1 MSTQRS
7 HVASLQLA
15 REARER
21 FVTATGGVI
30 APSAHAIRERLT
42 SLSQAVGNAREMQE
56 HRDDFLTFRTKE
68 SNWVSLAQDSWRK
81 ALAQVATSTGNSHNS
96 LSSLELIGDEVV
108 ENNILSSRLA
118 LVIQDKASFEL
129 NDLRLRIQYL
139 EGTTELDSK
148 DVLRPE
154 SLAKMLVEQWLAAGL
169 SRQLW
174 TKVQEVVHTRLL
186 EVVVSAYHD
195 ANAFLISKGVMP
207 EIDLKNF
214 VKRTGA
220 ATNSGALGGSFA
232 HEAGSH
238 AHTGGGGFGGGA
250 AGGFAGGVQGGGVQ
264 GGGLQRGGGGGGYAG
279 GFGIPPGS
287 FAPAAIGVVQG
298 GGAGGGNGSGGSSSG
313 RGYGGAGLP
322 GMDGA
327 GGSPFFVARQRAQG
341 VLLNL
346 KRFVTAR
353 IGGETVA
360 QRGGAMGGGVG
371 ATGVGV
377 RSSGGGGGG
386 GGAGGVGGGMA
397 GGVSGGVGGAAF
409 AAAIAD
415 AEAAYQIAASQY
427 LLAADEATAVQQT
440 AVDLRRRSA
449 ELKKKAPTTAD
460 KATVEIVALMF
471 QAILA
476 EERIPF
482 SARVW
487 FARLQMPVLR
497 VAIAEPEFFGT
508 LQHPARMLIDRMG
521 SCVMG
526 FDAAAISGSALEG
539 EIRRVVQVIEQYPE
553 TGQRVFKLVFDEFVA
568 FLNKYLTQSD
578 ATQRLMSVAQQV
590 EQKETMAIQYTI
602 ELRKML
608 NDMPVR
614 EEIRE
619 FLFKVWAEVLAI
631 AALRYGGQ
639 DEQTVTL
646 KRAASELVWA
656 ASAKPNRND
665 RTRVI
670 QDLPKLLQRLR
681 AGMTLL
687 GIVGEPQEV
696 HIKIIGDTLADAFM
710 SKTEAIPAAQIEAM
724 AKRLANLED
733 FVTDEAGD
741 VSGELPIDAGSI
753 ELLLGVDAASIE
765 VIPNAGTKVS
775 EDMLA
780 WAHELQVGT
789 WFMLDHNGHVSQVQ
803 FVWRSDRKQL
813 HLFAA
818 THGRNFLIQAGRLA
832 SYLQAGLLVP
842 AEEET
847 LTVRATREALAKL
860 DANPERL
867 LN

>member
-1 MSTQRS
+1 MNSPERPNVS
-7 HVASLQLA
+7 SVQLA
-15 REARER
+15 RETRER
-21 FVTATGGVI
+21 FVAATEGVI
-30 APSAHAIRERLT
+30 APTAHAIRERLG
-42 SLSQAVGNAREMQE
+42 SLSSQGGSAREMHQN
-56 HRDDFLTFRTKE
+56 RDDFVAFVEQESRWVNLTA
-68 SNWVSLAQDSWRK
+68 SGWRR
-81 ALAQVATSTGNSHNS
+81 ALQGMQTGSSALQS
-96 LSSLELIGDEVV
+96 LSGGLELINDDVV

-129 NDLRLRIQYL
+129 NDLRLRMQHL
-139 EGTTELDSK
+139 ENTTELSTK

-154 SLAKMLVEQWLAAGL
+154 VLAKLLVDQWLAAGL
-169 SRQLW
+169 TRALW
-174 TKVQEVVHTRLL
+174 TKVQDVVQQQMLDVIL
-186 EVVVSAYHD
+186 KAYKD
-195 ANAFLISKGVMP
+195 ANAFLVSRGVMP
-207 EIDLKNF
+207 EIDLKGF
-214 VKRTGA
+214 VKRAHGAPSSAPMSFTGRGMTMDA
-220 ATNSGALGGSFA
+220 PLQ
-232 HEAGSH
+232 
-238 AHTGGGGFGGGA
+238 GGA
-250 AGGFAGGVQGGGVQ
+250 V
-264 GGGLQRGGGGGGYAG
+264 
-279 GFGIPPGS
+279 
-287 FAPAAIGVVQG
+287 FAPAAIGLHNPSG
-298 GGAGGGNGSGGSSSG
+298 GGRPGAAASAGDF
-313 RGYGGAGLP
+313 AFI
-322 GMDGA
+322 
-327 GGSPFFVARQRAQG
+327 GSPLGAARQRAQG
-341 VLLNL
+341 VLSSL

-353 IGGETVA
+353 IGSDFVGGSSAVA
-360 QRGGAMGGGVG
+360 ASAAGA
-371 ATGVGV
+371 
-377 RSSGGGGGG
+377 
-386 GGAGGVGGGMA
+386 AGGPRSMPL
-397 GGVSGGVGGAAF
+397 GGAASPVF
-409 AAAIAD
+409 VQAIMD
-415 AEAAYQIAASQY
+415 AEVAYRAASSQY
-427 LLAADEATAVQQT
+427 VVGDEATAIQQS
-440 AVDLRRRSA
+440 AVDMRRRAA

-553 TGQRVFKLVFDEFVA
+553 TGQRVFKLVYDEFVA
-568 FLNKYLTQSD
+568 FLSKYLTQSD

-608 NDMPVR
+608 NDIPVR

-619 FLFKVWAEVLAI
+619 FLFKVWAEVLAL
-631 AALRYGGQ
+631 AALRYGAQ
-639 DEQTVTL
+639 DQQTVTL
-646 KRAASELVWA
+646 KRAAADLVWA

-665 RTRVI
+665 RARVI
-670 QDLPKLLQRLR
+670 QDLPNLLQRLR
-681 AGMTLL
+681 QGMALL
-687 GIVGEPQEV
+687 GIEGDPQEQ
-696 HIKIIGDTLADAFM
+696 HIKTIGQTLADAFM
-710 SKTEAIPAAQIEAM
+710 SKTDAIPSAQIDAM

-733 FVTDEAGD
+733 FVSDEGATD
-741 VSGELPIDAGSI
+741 LPLDAASI

-765 VIPNAGTKVS
+765 VVPDTGAKVGD
-775 EDMLA
+775 EMLA
-780 WAHELQVGT
+780 WAHDLQVGN
-789 WFMLDHNGHVSQVQ
+789 WFMLDHNNRPTQVQ

-818 THGRNFLIQAGRLA
+818 PGGRSFLIQAGRLA

-867 LN
+867 LD

>member
-1 MSTQRS
+1 MSTSRPN
-7 HVASLQLA
+7 AIFLQLA
-15 REARER
+15 RETRER
-21 FVTATGGVI
+21 FVDAAENVI
-30 APSAHAIRERLT
+30 APAALAIRERLS
-42 SLSQAVGNAREMQE
+42 SLSAQTGNARTMQE
-56 HRDDFLTFRTKE
+56 SRDDFLSFQGQA
-68 SNWVSLAQDSWRK
+68 SNWVTLSQTHWRK
-81 ALAQVATSTGNSHNS
+81 ALRTSSGGTTQNS
-96 LSSLELIGDEVV
+96 LSRLELIGDEVV
-108 ENNILSSRLA
+108 ENSILSSRLA
-118 LVIQDKASFEL
+118 QLISDKASFEL

-139 EGTTELDSK
+139 EGTTELDAK
-148 DVLRPE
+148 DVFKPE
-154 SLAKMLVEQWLAAGL
+154 TLAKLLVEQWLAVGL
-169 SRQLW
+169 TRAIW
-174 TKVQEVVHTRLL
+174 TKVQDSIQLKLVEAVVN
-186 EVVVSAYHD
+186 AYKE

-207 EIDLKNF
+207 EIDLKSF
-214 VKRTGA
+214 VKRTGS
-220 ATNSGALGGSFA
+220 SGSGLMPLGN
-232 HEAGSH
+232 AGGNNGH
-238 AHTGGGGFGGGA
+238 GGA
-250 AGGFAGGVQGGGVQ
+250 QSGRAAGAGPSGQSAGGGVPV
-264 GGGLQRGGGGGGYAG
+264 GMKGMA
-279 GFGIPPGS
+279 PPGS
-287 FAPAAIGVVQG
+287 FAPAAIGVG
-298 GGAGGGNGSGGSSSG
+298 MGWGGS
-313 RGYGGAGLP
+313 AGNLQ
-322 GMDGA
+322 GDGQEGLVA
-327 GGSPFFVARQRAQG
+327 TGGSPLLMARQRAQG

-346 KRFVTAR
+346 KRFVSAR
-353 IGGETVA
+353 LAPENSSGIRHVA
-360 QRGGAMGGGVG
+360 GVG
-371 ATGVGV
+371 AA
-377 RSSGGGGGG
+377 GGGHGNGVTASA
-386 GGAGGVGGGMA
+386 AGGSA
-397 GGVSGGVGGAAF
+397 PAF

-415 AEAAYQIAASQY
+415 AEAAYQLASSQY
-427 LLAADEATAVQQT
+427 VVGEEATALQQT
-440 AVDLRRRSA
+440 SADLRRRTS

-578 ATQRLMSVAQQV
+578 ATQRVMSVAQQV

-614 EEIRE
+614 DEIRE

-646 KRAASELVWA
+646 KRAASDLVWA

-665 RTRVI
+665 RARVI

-681 AGMTLL
+681 QGMTLL
-687 GIVGEPQEV
+687 GVIGDPQEAQ
-696 HIKIIGDTLADAFM
+696 IKIIGATLSDAFM
-710 SKTEAIPAAQIEAM
+710 SKTEAIAPAKIEAM
-724 AKRLANLED
+724 AQRLANIED
-733 FVTDEAGD
+733 FVSDEGTA
-741 VSGELPIDAGSI
+741 EFPIDAASI

-765 VIPNAGTKVS
+765 VVPDTGQKVG

-780 WAHELQVGT
+780 WAHELEVGN
-789 WFMLDHNGHVSQVQ
+789 WFMLDHNSRPSQVQ
-803 FVWRSDRKQL
+803 FVWRSERKQL
-813 HLFAA
+813 HLFASSD
-818 THGRNFLIQAGRLA
+818 GRSFLIQAGRLA

>member
-1 MSTQRS
+1 MTTRS
-7 HVASLQLA
+7 HAASLQLS
-15 REARER
+15 RETRER
-21 FVTATGGVI
+21 FVTATEAAI
-30 APSAHAIRERLT
+30 APVAHAVRERLSALAAQT
-42 SLSQAVGNAREMQE
+42 GNAREMQE
-56 HRDDFLTFRTKE
+56 NRDGFLAFQAHGA
-68 SNWVSLAQDSWRK
+68 NWVALSQGAWRK
-81 ALAQVATSTGNSHNS
+81 ALANSTADGPASNS
-96 LSSLELIGDEVV
+96 LSRLELIGDEVV
-108 ENNILSSRLA
+108 ETNILSSRLA
-118 LVIQDKASFEL
+118 QTIQDKASFDL
-129 NDLRLRIQYL
+129 NDLRLRIQFL
-139 EGTTELDSK
+139 DGTTELGAK
-148 DVLRPE
+148 DILKPEALARVL
-154 SLAKMLVEQWLAAGL
+154 VDQWLATGL
-169 SRQLW
+169 SRVLW
-174 TKVQEVVHTRLL
+174 TKVQDQVQQQLVD
-186 EVVVSAYHD
+186 VVVKAYKE
-195 ANAFLISKGVMP
+195 ANAFLVGRDVMP
-207 EIDLKNF
+207 EIDLKSF
-214 VKRTGA
+214 VRRTGA
-220 ATNSGALGGSFA
+220 VSSGSAPLGG
-232 HEAGSH
+232 
-238 AHTGGGGFGGGA
+238 
-250 AGGFAGGVQGGGVQ
+250 QGGSASMGIPMPGQ
-264 GGGLQRGGGGGGYAG
+264 MPPAH
-279 GFGIPPGS
+279 FGAPPGS
-287 FAPAAIGVVQG
+287 FAPAAIGVG
-298 GGAGGGNGSGGSSSG
+298 RAGAGGPGQAGGDTMI
-313 RGYGGAGLP
+313 AT
-322 GMDGA
+322 
-327 GGSPFFVARQRAQG
+327 GGSPLLLARQRAQG

-353 IGGETVA
+353 IGGDITQPRA
-360 QRGGAMGGGVG
+360 H
-371 ATGVGV
+371 
-377 RSSGGGGGG
+377 
-386 GGAGGVGGGMA
+386 GAGEMGAAAGGMA
-397 GGVSGGVGGAAF
+397 GLAHGGGRQGAPAF

-415 AEAAYQIAASQY
+415 AEAAYQMAASHY
-427 LLAADEATAVQQT
+427 VVGEEATAIHQ
-440 AVDLRRRSA
+440 ASAELRRRTS

-553 TGQRVFKLVFDEFVA
+553 TGQRVFKLVFDEFVV

-578 ATQRLMSVAQQV
+578 STQRVMSVAQQV

-631 AALRYGGQ
+631 AALRYGAQ

-646 KRAASELVWA
+646 KRAASDLVWA

-681 AGMTLL
+681 QGMTLL
-687 GIVGEPQEV
+687 GIVGEPQEA
-696 HIKIIGDTLADAFM
+696 HIKTIGATLSDAFL
-710 SKTEAIPAAQIEAM
+710 SKTEAIPPAKIEAM

-733 FVTDEAGD
+733 FVSDEATTD
-741 VSGELPIDAGSI
+741 LPLDAASI

-765 VIPNAGTKVS
+765 VVPDTGTKVGD
-775 EDMLA
+775 DMLA

-789 WFMLDHNGHVSQVQ
+789 WFMLDHNDRVSQVQ

-813 HLFAA
+813 HLFASSD
-818 THGRNFLIQAGRLA
+818 GRSFLIQVGRLA

>member
-1 MSTQRS
+1 MSTARPQ
-7 HVASLQLA
+7 AISLQIA
-15 REARER
+15 RETRER
-21 FVTATGGVI
+21 FVAATVAAI
-30 APSAHAIRERLT
+30 EPTEQAIRERLT
-42 SLSQAVGNAREMQE
+42 SAANGMGSARDMQNW
-56 HRDDFLTFRTKE
+56 RDDFLAFQGHGAR
-68 SNWVSLAQDSWRK
+68 WVTASQVAWRK
-81 ALAQVATSTGNSHNS
+81 TLGIAVASGNS
-96 LSSLELIGDEVV
+96 SSLRLELMGDDVV
-108 ENNILSSRLA
+108 ETTILSSRLA
-118 LVIQDKASFEL
+118 QSIQGKANFEI
-129 NDLRLRIQYL
+129 NDLRLRVQYL
-139 EGTTELDSK
+139 EDGVELDSK

-154 SLAKMLVEQWLAAGL
+154 ALAKVLVEQWLAVGL
-169 SRQLW
+169 
-174 TKVQEVVHTRLL
+174 TRLL
-186 EVVVSAYHD
+186 WTRVQDVIERHIVDATAEAYKA
-195 ANAFLISKGVMP
+195 ANTYLIEKGVMP
-207 EIDLKNF
+207 EIDLKSF

-220 ATNSGALGGSFA
+220 SGSGPMPLGSG
-232 HEAGSH
+232 GVG
-238 AHTGGGGFGGGA
+238 GGGGFQSGQVATGTQHFAPGAGQGGMQGRGPGGGTMPVGNVMGPT
-250 AGGFAGGVQGGGVQ
+250 GGTP
-264 GGGLQRGGGGGGYAG
+264 L
-279 GFGIPPGS
+279 
-287 FAPAAIGVVQG
+287 
-298 GGAGGGNGSGGSSSG
+298 
-313 RGYGGAGLP
+313 L
-322 GMDGA
+322 M
-327 GGSPFFVARQRAQG
+327 ARQRAQG
-341 VLLNL
+341 VLMNL

-353 IGGETVA
+353 IGGDFSQ
-360 QRGGAMGGGVG
+360 QRG
-371 ATGVGV
+371 
-377 RSSGGGGGG
+377 SGGQS
-386 GGAGGVGGGMA
+386 AMA
-397 GGVSGGVGGAAF
+397 GCGVMVPQAF
-409 AAAIAD
+409 VEAIAD
-415 AEAAYQIAASQY
+415 AGAAYQAASSQY
-427 LLAADEATAVQQT
+427 VVGNEATALQNS
-440 AVDLRRRSA
+440 AADLRRRSS
-449 ELKKKAPTTAD
+449 ELKRRAPTTAD

-521 SCVMG
+521 SVVMG

-578 ATQRLMSVAQQV
+578 TTQRVMSVAQQV

-614 EEIRE
+614 DEIRE

-631 AALRYGGQ
+631 AALKYGAQ
-639 DEQTVTL
+639 DDQTVTL

-681 AGMTLL
+681 AGMALL
-687 GIVGEPQEV
+687 GIVGDPQEA
-696 HIKIIGDTLADAFM
+696 HIKTIGATLSDAFM
-710 SKTEAIPAAQIEAM
+710 SKTEAIPQAKIEAM
-724 AKRLANLED
+724 AVRLANLED
-733 FVTDEAGD
+733 FVSDEGTGD
-741 VSGELPIDAGSI
+741 LPLDAASI

-765 VIPNAGTKVS
+765 VVPDTGVKVE

-780 WAHELQVGT
+780 WAHELQVGN
-789 WFMLDHNGHVSQVQ
+789 WFMLDHNNRASQVQ
-803 FVWRSDRKQL
+803 FVWRSTRKQL
-813 HLFAA
+813 HLFASA
-818 THGRNFLIQAGRLA
+818 DGRSFLIQAGRLA

-867 LN
+867 LD

>member
-1 MSTQRS
+1 MSTVRPP
-7 HVASLQLA
+7 ATSLQLA
-15 REARER
+15 RETRER
-21 FVTATGGVI
+21 FVAATGGVI
-30 APSAHAIRERLT
+30 APAALAIRERLT
-42 SLSQAVGNAREMQE
+42 SLSQQVANAREMQE
-56 HRDDFLTFRTKE
+56 HRDDYIAFQTKA
-68 SNWVSLAQDSWRK
+68 SNWVSLTQDGWRK
-81 ALAQVATSTGNSHNS
+81 ALAQAATGSGSLNS
-96 LSSLELIGDEVV
+96 LSRLELIGDEVV

-129 NDLRLRIQYL
+129 NDLRLRIQSL
-139 EGTTELDSK
+139 EGTSELDAK

-154 SLAKMLVEQWLAAGL
+154 ALAKMLVEQWLAAGL

-174 TKVQEVVHTRLL
+174 TKLQDVVHQRLL
-186 EVVVSAYHD
+186 EVVVAAYKE
-195 ANAFLISKGVMP
+195 ANAFLIGKGVMP
-207 EIDLKNF
+207 EIDLKSF
-214 VKRTGA
+214 VKRTGGV
-220 ATNSGALGGSFA
+220 TNTGPGAIGGSFA
-232 HEAGSH
+232 SSGGPHSSPGSMS
-238 AHTGGGGFGGGA
+238 ASQRFGGSQQFGFGA
-250 AGGFAGGVQGGGVQ
+250 
-264 GGGLQRGGGGGGYAG
+264 
-279 GFGIPPGS
+279 PPGS
-287 FAPAAIGVVQG
+287 FAPAAIGVNSGQVV
-298 GGAGGGNGSGGSSSG
+298 GAGGGASGV
-313 RGYGGAGLP
+313 
-322 GMDGA
+322 DGPT
-327 GGSPFFVARQRAQG
+327 GGSPLLMARHRAQG

-353 IGGETVA
+353 IGGDFTA
-360 QRGGAMGGGVG
+360 RGGVQ
-371 ATGVGV
+371 
-377 RSSGGGGGG
+377 SGG
-386 GGAGGVGGGMA
+386 GGAGMGGGGMA
-397 GGVSGGVGGAAF
+397 GGGAGGAVF

-415 AEAAYQIAASQY
+415 AEAAYQVAASQY
-427 LLAADEATAVQQT
+427 VLGDEATAVQQT
-440 AVDLRRRSA
+440 ALDIRRRTA

-687 GIVGEPQEV
+687 GIVGDPQEA
-696 HIKIIGDTLADAFM
+696 HIKTIGATLSDAFM
-710 SKTEAIPAAQIEAM
+710 SKTEAIPQAQIEAM
-724 AKRLANLED
+724 AQRLSNLED
-733 FVTDEAGD
+733 FVTDEGGES
-741 VSGELPIDAGSI
+741 SGELPMDEASI

-765 VIPNAGTKVS
+765 VIPNAGSKVS

-789 WFMLDHNGHVSQVQ
+789 WFMLDHNGQVNQVQ

-813 HLFAA
+813 HLFAS
-818 THGRNFLIQAGRLA
+818 THGRSFLIQAGRLA

>member
-1 MSTQRS
+1 MPTRS
-7 HVASLQLA
+7 HASSLQLS
-15 REARER
+15 RETRER
-21 FVTATGGVI
+21 FVAATEGVI
-30 APSAHAIRERLT
+30 GPVAHAVQERLVA
-42 SLSQAVGNAREMQE
+42 LAAQVGNAREMQE
-56 HRDDFLTFRTKE
+56 NRDGFLAFQAHGAGWVTE
-68 SNWVSLAQDSWRK
+68 SRAAWRK
-81 ALAQVATSTGNSHNS
+81 ALASGASGVSISNS
-96 LSSLELIGDEVV
+96 LSRLELIGDEVV
-108 ENNILSSRLA
+108 ETGILSSRLA
-118 LVIQDKASFEL
+118 QSIQDKASFEL
-129 NDLRLRIQYL
+129 NDLRLRIQHL
-139 EGTTELDSK
+139 EGTHELDPK
-148 DVLRPE
+148 DVLKPE
-154 SLAKMLVEQWLAAGL
+154 TLAKVLVGQWLAAGL
-169 SRQLW
+169 SRELW
-174 TKVQEVVHTRLL
+174 NRVQEQVQAHMVDAVVK
-186 EVVVSAYHD
+186 AYKE
-195 ANAFLISKGVMP
+195 ANAFLVASDVMP
-207 EIDLKNF
+207 EIDLKSF
-214 VKRTGA
+214 VRRTGSVTSGA
-220 ATNSGALGGSFA
+220 AALGGGFS
-232 HEAGSH
+232 GSH
-238 AHTGGGGFGGGA
+238 AGSASMGIAQQAQPGRGGFG
-250 AGGFAGGVQGGGVQ
+250 V
-264 GGGLQRGGGGGGYAG
+264 
-279 GFGIPPGS
+279 PPGS
-287 FAPAAIGVVQG
+287 FAPAAIGVGMGRGASAQG
-298 GGAGGGNGSGGSSSG
+298 AAGGDTM
-313 RGYGGAGLP
+313 LVT
-322 GMDGA
+322 
-327 GGSPFFVARQRAQG
+327 GGSPLLLARQRAQG

-353 IGGETVA
+353 IGGDITQ
-360 QRGGAMGGGVG
+360 QRTPG
-371 ATGVGV
+371 
-377 RSSGGGGGG
+377 SGGELMG
-386 GGAGGVGGGMA
+386 GGAGGLGGGAGGGM
-397 GGVSGGVGGAAF
+397 GGPAF

-415 AEAAYQIAASQY
+415 AEAAYQVAASQY
-427 LLAADEATAVQQT
+427 VVGDHAAAVHN
-440 AVDLRRRSA
+440 ASSELRRRST

-578 ATQRLMSVAQQV
+578 TTQKVMSVAQQV

-631 AALRYGGQ
+631 AALRYGPQ

-646 KRAASELVWA
+646 KRSASDLVWA

-681 AGMTLL
+681 QGMTLL
-687 GIVGEPQEV
+687 GIVGEPQEA
-696 HIKIIGDTLADAFM
+696 HIKTIGATLSDAFM
-710 SKTEAIPAAQIEAM
+710 SKTEAIPQAKIEAM

-733 FVTDEAGD
+733 FVSDEGATD
-741 VSGELPIDAGSI
+741 LPLDAASI

-765 VIPNAGTKVS
+765 IVPDTGTKVS

-780 WAHELQVGT
+780 WAHELQVGN
-789 WFMLDHNGHVSQVQ
+789 WFMLDHNDRVSQVQ

-813 HLFAA
+813 HLFASSD
-818 THGRNFLIQAGRLA
+818 GRSFLIQVGRLA

>member
-1 MSTQRS
+1 MPTRS
-7 HVASLQLA
+7 HASSLQLA
-15 REARER
+15 RETRER
-21 FVTATGGVI
+21 FVAATEMAI
-30 APSAHAIRERLT
+30 APVAHAIRERLT
-42 SLSQAVGNAREMQE
+42 ALAGQTGNVREMQE
-56 HRDDFLTFRTKE
+56 NRDGLLEFQAQA
-68 SNWVSLAQDSWRK
+68 SNWVSLSQTAWRK
-81 ALAQVATSTGNSHNS
+81 ALATDATSASGSNP
-96 LSSLELIGDEVV
+96 LSRLELIGDEVV
-108 ENNILSSRLA
+108 ETGILSSRLA
-118 LVIQDKASFEL
+118 QVIQDKASFEL
-129 NDLRLRIQYL
+129 NDLRLRIQHL
-139 EGTTELDSK
+139 EGTAELDAK
-148 DVLRPE
+148 DILKPDA
-154 SLAKMLVEQWLAAGL
+154 LAKVLVDQWLATGL
-169 SRQLW
+169 SRGLW
-174 TKVQEVVHTRLL
+174 TKVQDQVQRHMVD
-186 EVVVSAYHD
+186 VVVKAYKD
-195 ANAFLISKGVMP
+195 ANAFLIEKGVMP
-207 EIDLKNF
+207 EIDLKSF
-214 VKRTGA
+214 VKRTG
-220 ATNSGALGGSFA
+220 TVSSSGTAPLGSSFA
-232 HEAGSH
+232 GASRPGSVPMGVGGH
-238 AHTGGGGFGGGA
+238 QQSAPAGGGFG
-250 AGGFAGGVQGGGVQ
+250 V
-264 GGGLQRGGGGGGYAG
+264 
-279 GFGIPPGS
+279 PPGS
-287 FAPAAIGVVQG
+287 FAPAAIGVG
-298 GGAGGGNGSGGSSSG
+298 MGRGAGHGGPGGAGGE
-313 RGYGGAGLP
+313 A
-322 GMDGA
+322 MVIT
-327 GGSPFFVARQRAQG
+327 GGSPLLLARQRAQG

-346 KRFVTAR
+346 KRFVSAR
-353 IGGETVA
+353 IGGDLA
-360 QRGGAMGGGVG
+360 QQRPGGAGGAAEG
-371 ATGVGV
+371 AG
-377 RSSGGGGGG
+377 RGGG
-386 GGAGGVGGGMA
+386 GGAP
-397 GGVSGGVGGAAF
+397 AF

-415 AEAAYQIAASQY
+415 AEAAYQVMASRY
-427 LLAADEATAVQQT
+427 VVGDEATAVQQ
-440 AVDLRRRSA
+440 AAAEMRRRTS

-553 TGQRVFKLVFDEFVA
+553 TGQRVFKLVFDEFVV
-568 FLNKYLTQSD
+568 FLNKYLTQSHT
-578 ATQRLMSVAQQV
+578 TQRVMSVAQQV

-639 DEQTVTL
+639 DEQTVTF
-646 KRAASELVWA
+646 KRAASDLVWA

-665 RTRVI
+665 RARVI

-681 AGMTLL
+681 QGMALL
-687 GIVGEPQEV
+687 GIVGEPQEA
-696 HIKIIGDTLADAFM
+696 HIKTIGATLSDAFL
-710 SKTEAIPAAQIEAM
+710 SKTEAIAPAKIEAM

-733 FVTDEAGD
+733 FVTDEGATD
-741 VSGELPIDAGSI
+741 LPLDAASI

-765 VIPNAGTKVS
+765 VVPDTGIKVG

-789 WFMLDHNGHVSQVQ
+789 WFMLDHNDRVSQVQ
-803 FVWRSDRKQL
+803 FVWRSERKQL
-813 HLFAA
+813 HLFASSD
-818 THGRNFLIQAGRLA
+818 GRSFLIQVGRLA

>member
-1 MSTQRS
+1 MISRS
-7 HVASLQLA
+7 QASSLQLA
-15 REARER
+15 RETRER
-21 FVTATGGVI
+21 FVAGTGGAI
-30 APSAHAIRERLT
+30 GPTGHAIGERLA
-42 SLSQAVGNAREMQE
+42 SLAGMTGNVRQMQE
-56 HRDDFLTFRTKE
+56 YRDDFLAYQAQK
-68 SNWVSLAQDSWRK
+68 SNWVAQSQAAWRGLLIAASPAGSVRDSG
-81 ALAQVATSTGNSHNS
+81 SSPNS
-96 LSSLELIGDEVV
+96 LLRLELIGDDAV
-108 ENNILSSRLA
+108 ETGILSSRLA
-118 LVIQDKASFEL
+118 QVIQDKANFEL
-129 NDLRLRIQYL
+129 NDLRLRIQHL
-139 EGTTELDSK
+139 ENSTELVAK
-148 DVLRPE
+148 DVLKPE
-154 SLAKMLVEQWLAAGL
+154 ALAKVLVDQWLVTGL

-174 TKVQEVVHTRLL
+174 TKVQDVIQQHLVD
-186 EVVVSAYHD
+186 VVVKAYKD
-195 ANAFLISKGVMP
+195 ANTFLIDNGVMP
-207 EIDLKNF
+207 EIDLKGF
-214 VKRTGA
+214 VKRTGGGP
-220 ATNSGALGGSFA
+220 SGGVPLGTSFA
-232 HEAGSH
+232 GIHPGAGQL
-238 AHTGGGGFGGGA
+238 A
-250 AGGFAGGVQGGGVQ
+250 
-264 GGGLQRGGGGGGYAG
+264 QRG
-279 GFGIPPGS
+279 FQSPPGS
-287 FAPAAIGVVQG
+287 FAPAAIGVG
-298 GGAGGGNGSGGSSSG
+298 SG
-313 RGYGGAGLP
+313 RGTGGDA
-322 GMDGA
+322 MA
-327 GGSPFFVARQRAQG
+327 ATGGSPLILARQRAQG

-353 IGGETVA
+353 IGGDLSEHRMPGTATV
-360 QRGGAMGGGVG
+360 GG
-371 ATGVGV
+371 
-377 RSSGGGGGG
+377 SGGGGH
-386 GGAGGVGGGMA
+386 GAA
-397 GGVSGGVGGAAF
+397 GAPAF
-409 AAAIAD
+409 AAAIAE
-415 AEAAYQIAASQY
+415 AEQAYQIMASQY
-427 LLAADEATAVQQT
+427 VVGEEATALQHT
-440 AVDLRRRSA
+440 AAEVRRRTS
-449 ELKKKAPTTAD
+449 ELKRKAPTTAD

-471 QAILA
+471 QSILA

-553 TGQRVFKLVFDEFVA
+553 TGQRVFKLVFDEFVV

-631 AALRYGGQ
+631 AALRYGAQ

-646 KRAASELVWA
+646 KRAASDLVWA

-665 RTRVI
+665 RARVI

-681 AGMTLL
+681 QGMDLL
-687 GIVGEPQEV
+687 GVVGEPQEAQ
-696 HIKIIGDTLADAFM
+696 IKTIGATLSDAFL
-710 SKTEAIPAAQIEAM
+710 SKTEAIPPAKIEAM

-733 FVTDEAGD
+733 FVSDDDGATD
-741 VSGELPIDAGSI
+741 LPLDAASI
-753 ELLLGVDAASIE
+753 ELLLGVDAASLEI
-765 VIPNAGTKVS
+765 VPDTGTKVG

-789 WFMLDHNGHVSQVQ
+789 WFMLDHNDRVSQVQ

-813 HLFAA
+813 HLFASSD
-818 THGRNFLIQAGRLA
+818 GRSFLIQVGRLA

>member
-1 MSTQRS
+1 M
-7 HVASLQLA
+7 SLQLA
-15 REARER
+15 RETRER
-21 FVTATGGVI
+21 FITATAQVVEPLAQAI
-30 APSAHAIRERLT
+30 QDKLSAAA
-42 SLSQAVGNAREMQE
+42 SQMGNAREMQDW
-56 HRDDFLTFRTKE
+56 RDDFLAFQAQGGR
-68 SNWVSLAQDSWRK
+68 WVAASQSAWRK
-81 ALAQVATSTGNSHNS
+81 ALGTTTPGLGTNS
-96 LSSLELIGDEVV
+96 LSRLELMGDEVV
-108 ENNILSSRLA
+108 ETNILSSRLA
-118 LVIQDKASFEL
+118 QSIQGKSSFEI
-129 NDLRLRIQYL
+129 NDLRLRIQHL
-139 EGTTELDSK
+139 EGTSELDVK
-148 DVLRPE
+148 DALKPE
-154 SLAKMLVEQWLAAGL
+154 ALARVLVEQWLAAGL
-169 SRQLW
+169 TRVLW
-174 TKVQEVVHTRLL
+174 TRTQDVIERHVA
-186 EVVVSAYHD
+186 EASAKAYAD
-195 ANAFLISKGVMP
+195 ANSYLVGKGVMP
-207 EIDLKNF
+207 EIDLKSF
-214 VKRTGA
+214 VKRTA
-220 ATNSGALGGSFA
+220 SGGSGTMPLGG
-232 HEAGSH
+232 
-238 AHTGGGGFGGGA
+238 
-250 AGGFAGGVQGGGVQ
+250 GGFAGGGAT
-264 GGGLQRGGGGGGYAG
+264 GYAG
-279 GFGIPPGS
+279 AGRSVGAGG
-287 FAPAAIGVVQG
+287 FAPAGIGLQPG
-298 GGAGGGNGSGGSSSG
+298 GVGSMGDPL
-313 RGYGGAGLP
+313 A
-322 GMDGA
+322 A
-327 GGSPFFVARQRAQG
+327 TGGSPLLMARQRAQG

-346 KRFVTAR
+346 KRFVTGR
-353 IGGETVA
+353 IGGDIT
-360 QRGGAMGGGVG
+360 QGGS
-371 ATGVGV
+371 TG
-377 RSSGGGGGG
+377 SSGGQGGFVGS
-386 GGAGGVGGGMA
+386 GGASSASA
-397 GGVSGGVGGAAF
+397 GRGLPPGF

-415 AEAAYQIAASQY
+415 AEMAYQLASSQY
-427 LLAADEATAVQQT
+427 VIGDEAVAVQQS
-440 AVDLRRRSA
+440 AADLRRRTS
-449 ELKKKAPTTAD
+449 ELKRRAPTTAD

-521 SCVMG
+521 SVVMG

-578 ATQRLMSVAQQV
+578 STQRVMSVAQQV

-614 EEIRE
+614 DEIRE

-631 AALRYGGQ
+631 AALKYGAQ

-681 AGMTLL
+681 SGMALL
-687 GIVGEPQEV
+687 GITGEPQEE
-696 HIKIIGDTLADAFM
+696 HIKTIGVTLSDAFL
-710 SKTEAIPAAQIEAM
+710 SKTEAIPQAKIEAM
-724 AKRLANLED
+724 ATRLANLED
-733 FVTDEAGD
+733 FVSDEGT
-741 VSGELPIDAGSI
+741 SELPLDAASI

-765 VIPNAGTKVS
+765 VVPDMRGAKIPD
-775 EDMLA
+775 DMLQ
-780 WAHELQVGT
+780 WAHELQIGN
-789 WFMLDHNGHVSQVQ
+789 WFMLDHNSRASQVQ
-803 FVWRSDRKQL
+803 FVWRSTRKQL
-813 HLFAA
+813 HLFASSD
-818 THGRNFLIQAGRLA
+818 GRSFLIQAGRLA

>member
-1 MSTQRS
+1 MISRS
-7 HVASLQLA
+7 PASSQQLA
-15 REARER
+15 RETRER
-21 FVTATGGVI
+21 FVAATEGAIPPV
-30 APSAHAIRERLT
+30 AHAIRERLAALAGMT
-42 SLSQAVGNAREMQE
+42 GNVRQMQENRDDYIAFQAQGSSWVPLSQTA
-56 HRDDFLTFRTKE
+56 
-68 SNWVSLAQDSWRK
+68 WRK
-81 ALAQVATSTGNSHNS
+81 ALAGSTGSGPSANS
-96 LSSLELIGDEVV
+96 LSRLELIGDDVV
-108 ENNILSSRLA
+108 ETGILYSRLA
-118 LVIQDKASFEL
+118 QAIQDKASFEL
-129 NDLRLRIQYL
+129 NDLRLRIQHL
-139 EGTTELDSK
+139 EGTAELAARDILK
-148 DVLRPE
+148 PE
-154 SLAKMLVEQWLAAGL
+154 ALAKVLVDQWLAAGL
-169 SRQLW
+169 SRNLW
-174 TKVQEVVHTRLL
+174 TKVQDVVQNHL
-186 EVVVSAYHD
+186 VDVIVKAYKES
-195 ANAFLISKGVMP
+195 NAFLIEKGVMP
-207 EIDLKNF
+207 EIDLKSF
-214 VKRTGA
+214 VKRTGSVS
-220 ATNSGALGGSFA
+220 SGTAALGTSFA
-232 HEAGSH
+232 RASHAGS
-238 AHTGGGGFGGGA
+238 APMGIGGNPAAFGA
-250 AGGFAGGVQGGGVQ
+250 
-264 GGGLQRGGGGGGYAG
+264 
-279 GFGIPPGS
+279 PPGS
-287 FAPAAIGVVQG
+287 FAPAAIGVG
-298 GGAGGGNGSGGSSSG
+298 RGPGNAGGDTLVATS
-313 RGYGGAGLP
+313 
-322 GMDGA
+322 
-327 GGSPFFVARQRAQG
+327 GSPLVLARQRAQG

-353 IGGETVA
+353 IGGDITQHRA
-360 QRGGAMGGGVG
+360 GAAGG
-371 ATGVGV
+371 
-377 RSSGGGGGG
+377 SG
-386 GGAGGVGGGMA
+386 GGAGGGGNAGGG
-397 GGVSGGVGGAAF
+397 GGVGLGAPAF

-415 AEAAYQIAASQY
+415 AEAAYQMMASQY
-427 LLAADEATAVQQT
+427 VVGDEATAIHQT
-440 AVDLRRRSA
+440 AAELRRRTS

-631 AALRYGGQ
+631 AALRYGAQ

-646 KRAASELVWA
+646 KRAASDLVWA

-665 RTRVI
+665 RARVI
-670 QDLPKLLQRLR
+670 QDLPQLLQRLR
-681 AGMTLL
+681 QGMGLL
-687 GIVGEPQEV
+687 GIEGEPQEA
-696 HIKIIGDTLADAFM
+696 HIKTIGATLSDAFL
-710 SKTEAIPAAQIEAM
+710 SKTEAIPPAKIEAM

-733 FVTDEAGD
+733 FVSDDDGATD
-741 VSGELPIDAGSI
+741 LPLDAASI
-753 ELLLGVDAASIE
+753 ELLLGVDAASLEI
-765 VIPNAGTKVS
+765 VPDTGTKVG

-780 WAHELQVGT
+780 WARELQVGT
-789 WFMLDHNGHVSQVQ
+789 WFMLDHNDRVSQVQ
-803 FVWRSDRKQL
+803 FVWRSERKQL
-813 HLFAA
+813 HLFASSD
-818 THGRNFLIQAGRLA
+818 GRSFLVQVGRLA